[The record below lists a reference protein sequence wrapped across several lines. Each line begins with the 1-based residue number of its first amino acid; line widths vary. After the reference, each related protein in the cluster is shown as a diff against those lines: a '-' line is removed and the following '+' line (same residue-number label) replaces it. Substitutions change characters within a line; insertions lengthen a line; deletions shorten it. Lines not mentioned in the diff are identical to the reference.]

1 MVSCS
6 TLLLV
11 EDVPT
16 NSEMLSECKAEHLEL
31 YAIEGCLED
40 YYKSLAAAE
49 VMVILG
55 YVFGFSTLIV
65 FATVKKL
72 RRRKELHNE

>member
-11 EDVPT
+11 EEVPT
-16 NSEMLSECKAEHLEL
+16 SSEMLSECKAEHIGL

-40 YYKSLAAAE
+40 YYKSFAAAE
-49 VMVILG
+49 AMVILG
-55 YVFGFSTLIV
+55 YVFGFLTLLVLVIM
-65 FATVKKL
+65 KKL
-72 RRRKELHNE
+72 RRRKELYNE